1 MESLLNLFKMDK
13 MSTYLFHTMFKFM
26 NTSLGFGEKWN
37 QLRLLPTFEH
47 ELFFYFLL
55 MSSSYALAH
64 QLKGK
69 KIPSG
74 MDVPADFDKVRKAYD
89 LVGNIY
95 EATFEDWWQG
105 GGYQLFD
112 YQSEVKKLTISVDL
126 TKPQATS
133 LSEITA
139 TIKNAYAQNKKKS
152 TGQKIAFIKNK
163 LHYSAINDRKNFL
176 MAKAIANYK
185 LGRDVENWR
194 VAVKAR
200 ILSKWIEG
208 LTVDVKPTQDNLKAR
223 VALGELSHKLARDG
237 WHLSENAARL
247 EFPSV
252 KPNPNAIPIE
262 YPVLA
267 LKLFKYGQIEVAM
280 LERYKDNPELLI
292 RDQYLLNI
300 KREFRKKRKL
310 EKTIEK
316 AVDKAVDKALEEEKE
331 NQAKLALLH
340 SSSSRR

>member
-1 MESLLNLFKMDK
+1 
-13 MSTYLFHTMFKFM
+13 MFKFM
-26 NTSLGFGEKWN
+26 GTSLGFGEKWN
-37 QLRLLPTFEH
+37 ELRLLPTFEH

-55 MSSSYALAH
+55 MSPSYALAH

-69 KIPSG
+69 KVPKG
-74 MDVPADFDKVRKAYD
+74 LDVPADFDRVRKTYD

-95 EATFEDWWQG
+95 EATFEDWWQS
-105 GGYQLFD
+105 GGYQLFE
-112 YQSEVKKLTISVDL
+112 YQSQMKKLTINVDL
-126 TKPQATS
+126 TKPQSES
-133 LSEITA
+133 LQEVMD
-139 TIKNAYAQNKKKS
+139 TIKQAYAWNKKNS
-152 TGQKIAFIKNK
+152 GGQKIAFINNK
-163 LHYSAINDRKNFL
+163 LHYSSINDRKNFL
-176 MAKAIANYK
+176 MAKAIQNFR

-194 VAVKAR
+194 IAVKAR
-200 ILSKWIEG
+200 VLSKWIEG
-208 LTVDVKPTQDNLKAR
+208 LAFDAKPTQDNLKAR
-223 VALGELSHKLARDG
+223 VALGELSHKLLRDG

-252 KPNPNAIPIE
+252 KPNPYAIPID
-262 YPVLA
+262 YHVLA
-267 LKLFKYGQIEVAM
+267 RQLFTYAQIETAM

-331 NQAKLALLH
+331 NQARLALLH

>member
-1 MESLLNLFKMDK
+1 MDK
-13 MSTYLFHTMFKFM
+13 MTTYSFHTMFKFM
-26 NTSLGFGEKWN
+26 GTSLGFGDKWN

-55 MSSSYALAH
+55 MSPSYALAH

-74 MDVPADFDKVRKAYD
+74 IDLPEDFDRVRETYD

-95 EATFEDWWQG
+95 DATFEDWWQA
-105 GGYQLFD
+105 GGYELFE
-112 YQSEVKKLTISVDL
+112 YQTEVKKLTISVDL
-126 TKPQATS
+126 TKLQ
-133 LSEITA
+133 SESIQEVIA
-139 TIKNAYAQNKKKS
+139 TIKNAYSLNKKKS
-152 TGQKIAFIKNK
+152 TDKKIAFIKNK
-163 LHYSAINDRKNFL
+163 LHYSSINDRKNFL

-200 ILSKWIEG
+200 VLSKWIEG
-208 LTVDVKPTQDNLKAR
+208 LTVDAKPTQDNLKAR

-247 EFPSV
+247 EFPSI
-252 KPNPNAIPIE
+252 KPNPHGIPID
-262 YPVLA
+262 YPILA
-267 LKLFKYGQIEVAM
+267 LKLFRYGQIENAM

-331 NQAKLALLH
+331 NQAKLALLR
-340 SSSSRR
+340 SSSSHR

>member
-1 MESLLNLFKMDK
+1 
-13 MSTYLFHTMFKFM
+13 M

-55 MSSSYALAH
+55 MSPSYALAH
-64 QLKGK
+64 QFKGK

-74 MDVPADFDKVRKAYD
+74 IDVPADFDRVRKTYD
-89 LVGNIY
+89 LVGDIY
-95 EATFEDWWQG
+95 EATFEDWWQA
-105 GGYQLFD
+105 GGYKLFD
-112 YQSEVKKLTISVDL
+112 TQTEIKKLTISVDL
-126 TKPQATS
+126 TKPQAIS
-133 LSEITA
+133 LQEVIA
-139 TIKNAYAQNKKKS
+139 TIKNAYSLNKKKS
-152 TGQKIAFIKNK
+152 ADQKITFIKNK
-163 LHYSAINDRKNFL
+163 LHYSSINDRKNFL
-176 MAKAIANYK
+176 MTKAIGTYK
-185 LGRDVENWR
+185 LGRDIENWR

-200 ILSKWIEG
+200 VLSKWIEG
-208 LTVDVKPTQDNLKAR
+208 LTVDAKPTQDNLKAR

-237 WHLSENAARL
+237 WYLSENAARL
-247 EFPSV
+247 EFPSIA
-252 KPNPNAIPIE
+252 PNPNAIPID

-267 LKLFKYGQIEVAM
+267 LKLFKYGQIETAM

-316 AVDKAVDKALEEEKE
+316 AVDKALDKALEEEKE
-331 NQAKLALLH
+331 NQARLALLH

>member
-1 MESLLNLFKMDK
+1 
-13 MSTYLFHTMFKFM
+13 M

-55 MSSSYALAH
+55 MSPSYALAH
-64 QLKGK
+64 QFKGK
-69 KIPSG
+69 KIPAG
-74 MDVPADFDKVRKAYD
+74 IEVPTDFDTVRKTYD
-89 LVGNIY
+89 LIGNIY

-105 GGYQLFD
+105 GGYELFD
-112 YQSEVKKLTISVDL
+112 YQNEVKKLTISVDL
-126 TKPQATS
+126 TKPQSES
-133 LSEITA
+133 LQA
-139 TIKNAYAQNKKKS
+139 VMVTIKNAYSQNKKKS
-152 TGQKIAFIKNK
+152 AGHKIKFIKNK
-163 LHYSAINDRKNFL
+163 LHYSSINDRKNFL
-176 MAKAIANYK
+176 MTKAIANYK

-200 ILSKWIEG
+200 VLSKWIEG
-208 LTVDVKPTQDNLKAR
+208 LTVDARPTQDNLKAR

-237 WHLSENAARL
+237 WYLSENAARL

-252 KPNPNAIPIE
+252 TPNPHAIPIE
-262 YPVLA
+262 YNVIA
-267 LKLFKYGQIEVAM
+267 LKLFRYAELETAM

-310 EKTIEK
+310 EKKIEK
-316 AVDKAVDKALEEEKE
+316 AVDMAVDKALEEEKE
-331 NQAKLALLH
+331 NQARLALLH